1 MRSETLSDIVGAVYD
16 CVLAPE
22 NWYRALPLIS
32 TFGESAASSIV
43 IQGRSSVHA
52 ASVFEHGAEQSFLR
66 LYFEKLVASRLPE
79 THSTTFDN
87 VGEVASMTM
96 LAGEREPLNSDF
108 YMKWVR
114 PLGLRDVIGVLVLK
128 SGRRVAWFSVT
139 RSNVQSRFTEDD
151 LQQMSLLSPHI
162 CRALLISDA
171 LDLRTIAAS
180 RLEQTVDHLSTGIFL
195 TEDDG
200 RISYMNSSA
209 ERILKAGGTL
219 KSTNGR
225 LMATEAGARDRLAH
239 ALAQSVVGKA
249 PRSTGRHAVA
259 LPDEEGGGLIA
270 NVLPLQ
276 WRDGR
281 NPLMPLPGTAAVFVQ
296 DPAEAAPPLTQAF
309 ATLYGLSAAEERVL
323 EQIVRGQTP
332 QEAADEL
339 GLGFA
344 TVKTHL
350 LKIFVK
356 TNTGRQVELVHL
368 FERLKSPV
376 QARRK

>member
-1 MRSETLSDIVGAVYD
+1 MRPETLSDIIGAVYD

-43 IQGRSSVHA
+43 IQGRSTVDA

-66 LYFEKLVASRLPE
+66 LYFEKLVASRLPA
-79 THSTTFDN
+79 THSTTLDN
-87 VGEVASMTM
+87 VGEVATMTV

-139 RSNVQSRFTEDD
+139 RSSVQSRFTEED

-180 RLEQTVDHLSTGIFL
+180 RLEQTVDHLSTAIFL

-225 LMATEAGARDRLAH
+225 LMATDAGARDRLAH

-249 PRSTGRHAVA
+249 PRFTGRHAVA

-270 NVLPLQ
+270 NVLPLR

-281 NPLMPLPGTAAVFVQ
+281 NPLMPLPGTAAVFIQ
-296 DPAEAAPPLTQAF
+296 DPSDAAPPLTQAF

-323 EQIVRGQTP
+323 EKIVRGQTP
-332 QEAADEL
+332 QEAADDL
-339 GLGFA
+339 GIGFA

-356 TNTGRQVELVHL
+356 TNTGRQLELVHL
-368 FERLKSPV
+368 FERLKPPV
-376 QARRK
+376 RARRE